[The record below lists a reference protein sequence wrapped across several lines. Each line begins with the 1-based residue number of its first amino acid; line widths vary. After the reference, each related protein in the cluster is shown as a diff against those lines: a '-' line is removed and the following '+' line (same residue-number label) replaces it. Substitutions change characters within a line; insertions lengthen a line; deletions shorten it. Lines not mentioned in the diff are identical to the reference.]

1 MSSMEIEDER
11 SKMNKRIRRHPLV
24 TVIILMM
31 LLAVAG
37 VSAYAIDTAGSMNAL
52 PWQTVPTPYSGGAF
66 EGIPVFGGAAIEAT
80 PATVATP

>member
-1 MSSMEIEDER
+1 MSSMQIEDER

-24 TVIILMM
+24 AVVIVML

-37 VSAYAIDTAGSMNAL
+37 VSVYAIDTAGSMNAL

-66 EGIPVFGGAAIEAT
+66 EGIPGFDGAVIEAT
-80 PATVATP
+80 PAPVATP